1 MFLRMK
7 FHRLLAL
14 PFLVVLTIVAVA
26 GCGDSDSVSVSDDAI
41 FRHGVASGD
50 PLSDRVILWT
60 RVTTDKSSESV
71 SVEVA
76 TDDRFE
82 DVVHTSELA
91 ATADTDYTVKT
102 DVQGLSP
109 ATVYYYRFGAGGE
122 TSMTGR
128 TKTLPTGDVSRVT
141 LAVLSCAHW
150 QQGHFNVYGHAA
162 GNDADIDAVV
172 FLGDYIYEYGS
183 TCGAE
188 PCFGAENARR
198 IGRTLPPGN
207 DKETVTLD
215 DYRKRYAL
223 YRTDARL
230 RELHARHPF
239 IAVWDDHEIANDAY
253 SSGALNHN
261 EGEGSFEA
269 RKAAAVRAY
278 YEWMPIRD
286 RENREAIN
294 RSFAF
299 GNLVNL
305 IMLETRLVARSRQLD
320 YANYLTPTGMLDGAR
335 FLADVTSTE
344 RAMMGAEQFAWL
356 QAQLAGSDAV
366 WQALGN
372 QVLMGRMTIPA
383 ELLPKLARPEPSIA
397 NDINELTAIKMKVLA
412 GTATPEETLRVAT
425 VIPYRLDAWDGYAAE
440 REAVLRTARRLD
452 KNLVVLSGDT
462 HNGWANNLK
471 DSDGN
476 QAGVEFATPGVSS
489 GGLEYTLRLQE
500 AQSRAFAQALPVLV
514 DDLVYANTH
523 DRGYMLVT
531 FTPERAD
538 ARWTY
543 VDTVELSRFE
553 ELVESAKRLFTGPG
567 SGNRSVSD
575 GQSVSS
581 ASEKTL
587 GVLAGR
593 SNRRVVEN

>member
-1 MFLRMK
+1 MFIRKDFLRV
-7 FHRLLAL
+7 LAV
-14 PFLVVLTIVAVA
+14 PFLIALTVFGIAA
-26 GCGDSDSVSVSDDAI
+26 CGDSGSDDSV

-60 RVTTDKSSESV
+60 RVTTRKPSEKV
-71 SVEVA
+71 SIEVA
-76 TDDRFE
+76 TDDRFA
-82 DVVHTSELA
+82 DIVHTSELT
-91 ATADTDYTVKT
+91 ATAATDYTVKT

-109 ATVYYYRFGAGGE
+109 ATVYYYRFRAGGE

-141 LAVLSCAHW
+141 LAVLSCAHY
-150 QQGHFNVYGHAA
+150 QQGYFNVYGHAA
-162 GNDADIDAVV
+162 RRTDADIDAVV

-183 TCGAE
+183 TCDGE
-188 PCFGAENARR
+188 PCFGTENARR

-215 DYRKRYAL
+215 DYRRRYAL
-223 YRTDARL
+223 YHTDTRL
-230 RELHARHPF
+230 QELHARYPF
-239 IAVWDDHEIANDAY
+239 IAVWDDHETANDAY
-253 SSGALNHN
+253 SDGALNHN
-261 EGEGSFEA
+261 EGEGSFEE

-278 YEWMPIRD
+278 LEWLPV
-286 RENREAIN
+286 RENRDNPVAIN

-305 IMLETRLVARSRQLD
+305 IMLETRLLARSRQLD
-320 YANYLTPTGMLDGAR
+320 YRNYITAPDKFDAAR
-335 FLADVTSTE
+335 FRADISSADRT
-344 RAMMGAEQFAWL
+344 MMGAEQLAWL
-356 QAQLAGSDAV
+356 QAQLAGSNAV

-383 ELLPKLARPEPSIA
+383 SLVFQLGDPRPSIV
-397 NDINELTAIKMKVLA
+397 NDIAALTAVKAKVLR
-412 GTATPEETLRVAT
+412 GTATEEEARSVST
-425 VIPYRLDAWDGYAAE
+425 VLPYRLDAWDGYPVE
-440 REAVLRTARRLD
+440 REAVLQTANRLD

-471 DSDGN
+471 DVNGN
-476 QAGVEFATPGVSS
+476 QVGVEFATPGVSS
-489 GGLEYTLRLQE
+489 GGLEYTLSLQE

-543 VDTVELSRFE
+543 VNTVELSRFE
-553 ELVESAKRLFTGPG
+553 ELVEMAKRLFVNPG
-567 SGNRSVSD
+567 EGNRFVFEREA
-575 GQSVSS
+575 VSS

-587 GVLAGR
+587 GVLAGGG
-593 SNRRVVEN
+593 NRRVVAD

>member
-1 MFLRMK
+1 MLFGRK
-7 FHRLLAL
+7 FHRLLAV
-14 PFLVVLTIVAVA
+14 PFLVALTVVGIAA
-26 GCGDSDSVSVSDDAI
+26 CGNSDDAI

-60 RVTTDKSSESV
+60 RVTTRRSSEKV

-76 TDDRFE
+76 TDDRFA
-82 DVVHTSELA
+82 DIVHTSELT
-91 ATADTDYTVKT
+91 ATAATDYTVKT

-109 ATVYYYRFGAGGE
+109 ATVYYYRFRAGGE

-128 TKTLPTGDVSRVT
+128 TKTLPTGDVSQVT
-141 LAVLSCAHW
+141 LAVLSCAHY
-150 QQGHFNVYGHAA
+150 QQGHFNVYGHVARRT
-162 GNDADIDAVV
+162 DADIDAVV

-183 TCGAE
+183 ICGDDA
-188 PCFGAENARR
+188 CFGTENARR

-223 YRTDARL
+223 YHTDTRL
-230 RELHARHPF
+230 QELHARYPF
-239 IAVWDDHEIANDAY
+239 IAVWDDHETANDAY
-253 SSGALNHN
+253 SEGALNHN
-261 EGEGSFEA
+261 EGEGSFEE

-278 YEWMPIRD
+278 LEWLPV
-286 RENREAIN
+286 RENRDNPVAIN

-305 IMLETRLVARSRQLD
+305 IMLETRLLARSRQLD
-320 YANYLTPTGMLDGAR
+320 YLNYITGPEMFDGER
-335 FLADVTSTE
+335 FRADVSSPDRT
-344 RAMMGAEQFAWL
+344 MMGAEQRAWL
-356 QAQLAGSDAV
+356 QAQLAGSNAV

-383 ELLPKLARPEPSIA
+383 ELVSDLADPRPEIA
-397 NDINELTAIKMKVLA
+397 GKIAELTAIKLKVSQGA
-412 GTATPEETLRVAT
+412 ATPEETARVTT
-425 VIPYRLDAWDGYAAE
+425 VLPYRLDAWDGYPVE
-440 REAVLRTARRLD
+440 REAVLQTAYRLD

-471 DSDGN
+471 DVNGN
-476 QAGVEFATPGVSS
+476 QVGVEFATPGVSS

-543 VDTVELSRFE
+543 VNTVELSRFE
-553 ELVESAKRLFTGPG
+553 ELVEMAKRLFVNPG
-567 SGNRSVSD
+567 EGNRFVFPRAA
-575 GQSVSS
+575 VSS

-587 GVLAGR
+587 GVIAGGG
-593 SNRRVVEN
+593 NRRVVPD

>member
-1 MFLRMK
+1 MFFRMK
-7 FHRLLAL
+7 FHRLLAS
-14 PFLVVLTIVAVA
+14 PFLVVLTVVAVA
-26 GCGDSDSVSVSDDAI
+26 GCGDSDDAI

-76 TDDRFE
+76 TDDRFA

-91 ATADTDYTVKT
+91 ATAETDYTVKT

-109 ATVYYYRFGAGGE
+109 ATVYYYRFRAGGE
-122 TSMTGR
+122 TSVTGR

-150 QQGHFNVYGHAA
+150 QQGYFNVYGHAA

-188 PCFGAENARR
+188 PCFGTENARR

-207 DKETVTLD
+207 DKETVALD

-230 RELHARHPF
+230 RELHAGHPF

-261 EGEGSFEA
+261 EGEGSFEE

-320 YANYLTPTGMLDGAR
+320 YANYLTPTGMLDGER
-335 FLADVTSTE
+335 FLADVTSTD
-344 RAMMGAEQFAWL
+344 RAMMGARQLAWL

-383 ELLPKLARPEPSIA
+383 ELLPKLADPEPSIA
-397 NDINELTAIKMKVLA
+397 NDIAELTAIKMKVLG
-412 GTATPEETLRVAT
+412 GTATPEETRRVAT

-462 HNGWANNLK
+462 HNGWANDLK

-489 GGLEYTLRLQE
+489 GGLEYTLGLQE
-500 AQSRAFAQALPVLV
+500 VQSRAFAQALPVLV
-514 DDLVYANTH
+514 DDLFYANTH

-567 SGNRSVSD
+567 SGNRFVSD
-575 GQSVSS
+575 GRSVSS

-593 SNRRVVEN
+593 NNRRVVEN

>member
-1 MFLRMK
+1 MFFRKNFLNV
-7 FHRLLAL
+7 LVV
-14 PFLVVLTIVAVA
+14 PFLIALTVVGIA
-26 GCGDSDSVSVSDDAI
+26 GCGGSDDAI

-60 RVTTDKSSESV
+60 RVTTGKSSESV

-76 TDDRFE
+76 TDDRFA
-82 DVVHTSELA
+82 DIVHTSELT
-91 ATADTDYTVKT
+91 ATAGTDYTVKT

-109 ATVYYYRFGAGGE
+109 ATVYYYRFRAGGE

-141 LAVLSCAHW
+141 LAVLSCAHY

-162 GNDADIDAVV
+162 RADADIDAVI

-183 TCGAE
+183 MCGDN
-188 PCFGAENARR
+188 PCFGTENARR
-198 IGRTLPPGN
+198 IGRTLPP
-207 DKETVTLD
+207 DDDRETVTLD
-215 DYRKRYAL
+215 DYRRRYAL
-223 YRTDARL
+223 YHTDGRL
-230 RELHARHPF
+230 QELHARYPF

-261 EGEGSFEA
+261 EGEGSFEE
-269 RKAAAVRAY
+269 RKSAAVRAY
-278 YEWMPIRD
+278 LEWLPV
-286 RENREAIN
+286 RENRDNPRAIN

-305 IMLETRLVARSRQLD
+305 IMLETRLLARSKQLD
-320 YANYLTPTGMLDGAR
+320 YRNYITPSGTFNGEK
-335 FLADVTSTE
+335 FLADVTSTG
-344 RAMMGAEQFAWL
+344 RTMLGAQQLAWL
-356 QAQLAGSDAV
+356 QAQLAGSDAT

-383 ELLPKLARPEPSIA
+383 ELVLQLADPQPSVVDDVA
-397 NDINELTAIKMKVLA
+397 DLTAVKQKVLQ
-412 GTATPEETLRVAT
+412 GTATPQEAMRVGT
-425 VIPYRLDAWDGYAAE
+425 VIPYSLDAWDGYAAE
-440 REAVLRTARRLD
+440 REAVLQTAYRLD
-452 KNLVVLSGDT
+452 RNLVVLSGDT

-471 DSDGN
+471 DVNGN
-476 QAGVEFATPGVSS
+476 QVGVEFATPGVSS
-489 GGLEYTLRLQE
+489 GGLEYTLRLSE
-500 AQSRAFAQALPVLV
+500 PLSRAFAQALPVLI

-538 ARWTY
+538 AQWTY

-567 SGNRSVSD
+567 SGNRFVSD

-593 SNRRVVEN
+593 NNRSVVGD

>member
-1 MFLRMK
+1 MFFRMK
-7 FHRLLAL
+7 FHRLLVV
-14 PFLVVLTIVAVA
+14 PFLVALTVAAVA
-26 GCGDSDSVSVSDDAI
+26 GCGDSDDAI

-76 TDDRFE
+76 TDDRFA

-91 ATADTDYTVKT
+91 ASAETDYTVKI

-109 ATVYYYRFGAGGE
+109 ATVYYYRFRAGGE

-162 GNDADIDAVV
+162 RRTDADIDAVV

-183 TCGAE
+183 TCGTK

-230 RELHARHPF
+230 RELHARYPF

-305 IMLETRLVARSRQLD
+305 VMLETRLLARSRQLD
-320 YANYLTPTGMLDGAR
+320 YANYIAPTGMFDGAR
-335 FLADVTSTE
+335 FLADVTSTD
-344 RAMMGAEQFAWL
+344 RTMMGAEQLAWL

-383 ELLPKLARPEPSIA
+383 ELLPKLADPEPSIA
-397 NDINELTAIKMKVLA
+397 EDIEELTAIKLKVIG
-412 GTATPEETLRVAT
+412 GTATPEETARVAT

-440 REAVLRTARRLD
+440 REAVLRTAYSLD

-462 HNGWANNLK
+462 HNGWANDLK
-471 DSDGN
+471 DSEGN
-476 QAGVEFATPGVSS
+476 QVGVEFATPGVSS
-489 GGLEYTLRLQE
+489 GGLEYTLGLRE

-514 DDLVYANTH
+514 DDLFYANTH

-531 FTPERAD
+531 FTPERAE

-567 SGNRSVSD
+567 RGNRFVSD
-575 GQSVSS
+575 GQAVSS

-587 GVLAGR
+587 GTLAGR

>member
-1 MFLRMK
+1 MFLRK
-7 FHRLLAL
+7 DFLRVLAV
-14 PFLVVLTIVAVA
+14 PFLIALTVVGIAA
-26 GCGDSDSVSVSDDAI
+26 CGDSGSDDSV

-60 RVTTDKSSESV
+60 RVTTRRPSEKV

-76 TDDRFE
+76 TDDRFA
-82 DVVHTSELA
+82 DIVHTSELT
-91 ATADTDYTVKT
+91 ATAATDYTVKT

-109 ATVYYYRFGAGGE
+109 ATVYYYRFRAGGE

-141 LAVLSCAHW
+141 LAVLSCAHY

-162 GNDADIDAVV
+162 RRTDADIDAVV

-183 TCGAE
+183 TCDGE
-188 PCFGAENARR
+188 PCFGTENARK

-215 DYRKRYAL
+215 DYRRRYAL
-223 YRTDARL
+223 YHTDTRL
-230 RELHARHPF
+230 QELHARYPF
-239 IAVWDDHEIANDAY
+239 IAVWDDHETANDAY
-253 SSGALNHN
+253 SAGALNHN
-261 EGEGSFEA
+261 EGEGNFEE

-278 YEWMPIRD
+278 LEWLPV
-286 RENREAIN
+286 RENRDNPVAIN

-305 IMLETRLVARSRQLD
+305 IMLETRLLARSKQLD
-320 YANYLTPTGMLDGAR
+320 YRNYITPPDTFDATRFGADISS
-335 FLADVTSTE
+335 ADRT
-344 RAMMGAEQFAWL
+344 MMGAEQLAWL
-356 QAQLAGSDAV
+356 QAQLAGSNAV

-383 ELLPKLARPEPSIA
+383 SLVFQLGDPRPSIV
-397 NDINELTAIKMKVLA
+397 NDIAALTAVKAKVLR
-412 GTATPEETLRVAT
+412 GTATEEEARSVST
-425 VIPYRLDAWDGYAAE
+425 VLPYRLDAWDGYPVE
-440 REAVLRTARRLD
+440 REAVLQTANRLD

-471 DSDGN
+471 DVNGN
-476 QAGVEFATPGVSS
+476 QVGVEFATPGVSS
-489 GGLEYTLRLQE
+489 GGLEYTLSLQE

-543 VDTVELSRFE
+543 VNTVELSRFE
-553 ELVESAKRLFTGPG
+553 ELVEMAKRLFVNPG
-567 SGNRSVSD
+567 EGGRFVFEREA
-575 GQSVSS
+575 VSS

-587 GVLAGR
+587 GVLAGGG
-593 SNRRVVEN
+593 NRRVVAD

>member
-1 MFLRMK
+1 MLFGRK
-7 FHRLLAL
+7 FHRLLAV
-14 PFLVVLTIVAVA
+14 PFLVVLTVVGIVT
-26 GCGDSDSVSVSDDAI
+26 CGDSDDAV

-60 RVTTDKSSESV
+60 RVTTRRSSEKV

-76 TDDRFE
+76 TDDRFA
-82 DVVHTSELA
+82 DIVHTSELT
-91 ATADTDYTVKT
+91 ATAATDYTVKT

-109 ATVYYYRFGAGGE
+109 ATVYYYRFRAGGE

-141 LAVLSCAHW
+141 LAVLSCAHY
-150 QQGHFNVYGHAA
+150 QQGYFNVYGHVARRT
-162 GNDADIDAVV
+162 DADIDAVV

-183 TCGAE
+183 ICGDDA
-188 PCFGAENARR
+188 CFGTENARK

-215 DYRKRYAL
+215 DYRRRYAL
-223 YRTDARL
+223 YHTDTRL
-230 RELHARHPF
+230 QELHARYPF
-239 IAVWDDHEIANDAY
+239 IAVWDDHETANDAY
-253 SSGALNHN
+253 SEGALNHN
-261 EGEGSFEA
+261 EGEGSFEE

-278 YEWMPIRD
+278 LEWLPV
-286 RENREAIN
+286 RENRDNPVAIN

-305 IMLETRLVARSRQLD
+305 IMLETRLLARSRQLD
-320 YANYLTPTGMLDGAR
+320 YLNYITGPEMFDGER
-335 FLADVTSTE
+335 FRADVSSPDRT
-344 RAMMGAEQFAWL
+344 MMGAEQRAWL
-356 QAQLAGSDAV
+356 QAQLAGSDAT

-383 ELLPKLARPEPSIA
+383 ELVSDLANPRPEIVGKIA
-397 NDINELTAIKMKVLA
+397 ELTAIKLKVSQGA
-412 GTATPEETLRVAT
+412 ATPEETARVAT
-425 VIPYRLDAWDGYAAE
+425 VLPYRLDAWDGYPVE
-440 REAVLRTARRLD
+440 REAVLQTAYRLD

-471 DSDGN
+471 DLNGN
-476 QAGVEFATPGVSS
+476 QVGVEFATPGVSS

-543 VDTVELSRFE
+543 VNTVELSRFE
-553 ELVESAKRLFTGPG
+553 ELVEMAKRLFVNPG
-567 SGNRSVSD
+567 EGNRFVFPRAA
-575 GQSVSS
+575 VSS

-587 GVLAGR
+587 GVLVGGG
-593 SNRRVVEN
+593 NRRVVPD

>member
-1 MFLRMK
+1 MLFGRK
-7 FHRLLAL
+7 FHRLLVV
-14 PFLVVLTIVAVA
+14 PFLVVLTVVGIVA
-26 GCGDSDSVSVSDDAI
+26 CGDSDDAV

-60 RVTTDKSSESV
+60 RVTTRRSSEKV

-76 TDDRFE
+76 TDDRFA
-82 DVVHTSELA
+82 DIVHTSELT
-91 ATADTDYTVKT
+91 ATAATDYTVKT

-109 ATVYYYRFGAGGE
+109 ATVYYYRFRAGGE

-141 LAVLSCAHW
+141 LAVLSCAHY
-150 QQGHFNVYGHAA
+150 QQGHFNVYGHVARRT
-162 GNDADIDAVV
+162 DADIDAVV

-183 TCGAE
+183 TCDGE
-188 PCFGAENARR
+188 PCFGTENARR
-198 IGRTLPPGN
+198 IGRILPPGN

-223 YRTDARL
+223 YHTDTRL
-230 RELHARHPF
+230 QELHARYPF
-239 IAVWDDHEIANDAY
+239 IAVWDDHETANDAY
-253 SSGALNHN
+253 SAGADNHN
-261 EGEGSFEA
+261 EGEGSFEE

-278 YEWMPIRD
+278 LEWLPV
-286 RENREAIN
+286 RENRDNPVAIN

-305 IMLETRLVARSRQLD
+305 IMLETRLLARSKQLD
-320 YANYLTPTGMLDGAR
+320 YRNYITLPDMFDGER
-335 FLADVTSTE
+335 FQADVSSADRT
-344 RAMMGAEQFAWL
+344 MMGAEQFAWL
-356 QAQLAGSDAV
+356 RAQLAGSDAT

-383 ELLPKLARPEPSIA
+383 ELVFDLGRPTPEIVGKIA
-397 NDINELTAIKMKVLA
+397 ELTAVKLKVLQGA
-412 GTATPEETLRVAT
+412 ATPEETASVAA
-425 VIPYRLDAWDGYAAE
+425 VLPYRLDAWDGYPVE
-440 REAVLRTARRLD
+440 REAVLQTAYRLD

-471 DSDGN
+471 DVNGN
-476 QAGVEFATPGVSS
+476 QVGVEFATPGVSS

-543 VDTVELSRFE
+543 VNTVELSRFE
-553 ELVESAKRLFTGPG
+553 ELVEMARRLFVNPG
-567 SGNRSVSD
+567 EGNRFVFPRAA
-575 GQSVSS
+575 VSS

-587 GVLAGR
+587 GVLAGGG
-593 SNRRVVEN
+593 NRRVVAD

>member
-1 MFLRMK
+1 MLFGRK
-7 FHRLLAL
+7 FHRLLAV
-14 PFLVVLTIVAVA
+14 PFLIALTVVGIAA
-26 GCGDSDSVSVSDDAI
+26 CGDSDDAI

-60 RVTTDKSSESV
+60 RVTTRRSSEKV

-76 TDDRFE
+76 TDDRFA
-82 DVVHTSELA
+82 DIVHTSELT
-91 ATADTDYTVKT
+91 ATAATDYTVKT

-109 ATVYYYRFGAGGE
+109 ATVYYYRFRAGGE

-141 LAVLSCAHW
+141 LAVLSCAHY

-162 GNDADIDAVV
+162 RRTDADIDAVV

-183 TCGAE
+183 MCDGE
-188 PCFGAENARR
+188 PCFGTENARR

-215 DYRKRYAL
+215 DYRRRYAL
-223 YRTDARL
+223 YHTDTRL
-230 RELHARHPF
+230 QELHARYPF
-239 IAVWDDHEIANDAY
+239 IAVWDDHETANDAY
-253 SSGALNHN
+253 SAGALNHN
-261 EGEGSFEA
+261 EGEGSFEE

-278 YEWMPIRD
+278 LEWLPV
-286 RENREAIN
+286 RENRDNPVAIN

-305 IMLETRLVARSRQLD
+305 IMLETRLLARSRQLD
-320 YANYLTPTGMLDGAR
+320 YRNYITLPDKFDDAR
-335 FLADVTSTE
+335 FRTDISSTD
-344 RAMMGAEQFAWL
+344 RTMMGAEQLAWL
-356 QAQLAGSDAV
+356 QAQLAGSNAV

-383 ELLPKLARPEPSIA
+383 ELVFDLGRPQPEIA
-397 NDINELTAIKMKVLA
+397 GKIAELTAIKLKVLQGA
-412 GTATPEETLRVAT
+412 ATPEETDRVVA
-425 VIPYRLDAWDGYAAE
+425 VLPYRLDAWDGYPVE
-440 REAVLRTARRLD
+440 REAVLQTANRLD

-471 DSDGN
+471 DVNGN
-476 QAGVEFATPGVSS
+476 QVGVEFATPGVSS

-543 VDTVELSRFE
+543 VNTVELSRFE
-553 ELVESAKRLFTGPG
+553 ELVEMAKRLFVNPG
-567 SGNRSVSD
+567 EDNRFVFPRAA
-575 GQSVSS
+575 VSS

-587 GVLAGR
+587 GVLAGGG
-593 SNRRVVEN
+593 NRRVVPD

>member
-1 MFLRMK
+1 MLIRKRFLRV
-7 FHRLLAL
+7 LTV
-14 PFLVVLTIVAVA
+14 PFLIALTVVGIAA
-26 GCGDSDSVSVSDDAI
+26 CGDSDDAV

-60 RVTTDKSSESV
+60 RVTTRRSSEKV

-76 TDDRFE
+76 TDDRFA
-82 DVVHTSELA
+82 DIVHTSELT
-91 ATADTDYTVKT
+91 ATAATDYTVKT
-102 DVQGLSP
+102 DVLGLSP
-109 ATVYYYRFGAGGE
+109 ATVYYYRFRAGGE

-141 LAVLSCAHW
+141 LAVLSCAHY
-150 QQGHFNVYGHAA
+150 QQGHFNVYGHVARRT
-162 GNDADIDAVV
+162 DADIDAVV

-183 TCGAE
+183 MCDGE
-188 PCFGAENARR
+188 PCFGTENARR

-215 DYRKRYAL
+215 DYRRRYAL
-223 YRTDARL
+223 YHTDTRL
-230 RELHARHPF
+230 QELHARYPF
-239 IAVWDDHEIANDAY
+239 IAVWDDHETANDAY
-253 SSGALNHN
+253 SEGALNHN
-261 EGEGSFEA
+261 EGEGSFEE

-278 YEWMPIRD
+278 LEWLPV
-286 RENREAIN
+286 RENRDNPVAIN

-305 IMLETRLVARSRQLD
+305 IMLETRLLARSKQLD
-320 YANYLTPTGMLDGAR
+320 YRNYITLPDMFDGER
-335 FLADVTSTE
+335 FQADVSSPTRT
-344 RAMMGAEQFAWL
+344 MLGAEQLAWL
-356 QAQLAGSDAV
+356 QAQLAGSNAV

-383 ELLPKLARPEPSIA
+383 SLVFQLGDPRPSIV
-397 NDINELTAIKMKVLA
+397 NDIAELTAIKLKVLQGA
-412 GTATPEETLRVAT
+412 ATPEEAARVAA
-425 VIPYRLDAWDGYAAE
+425 VLPYRLDAWDGYPVE
-440 REAVLRTARRLD
+440 REVVLQTANRLD

-471 DSDGN
+471 DINGN
-476 QAGVEFATPGVSS
+476 QVGVEFATPGVSS

-553 ELVESAKRLFTGPG
+553 ELVEMARRLFVNPG
-567 SGNRSVSD
+567 EGNRFVFPRAA
-575 GQSVSS
+575 VSS

-587 GVLAGR
+587 GVLAGGG
-593 SNRRVVEN
+593 NRRVVPD

>member
-1 MFLRMK
+1 MLIRKNCLRV
-7 FHRLLAL
+7 LTV
-14 PFLVVLTIVAVA
+14 PFLIVLTVVGIAA
-26 GCGDSDSVSVSDDAI
+26 CGDSDDAI

-60 RVTTDKSSESV
+60 RVTTRRSSEKV

-76 TDDRFE
+76 TDDRFA
-82 DVVHTSELA
+82 DVVHTSELT
-91 ATADTDYTVKT
+91 ATAATDYTVKT
-102 DVQGLSP
+102 DVLGLSP
-109 ATVYYYRFGAGGE
+109 ATVYYYRFRAGGE

-141 LAVLSCAHW
+141 LAVLSCAHY

-162 GNDADIDAVV
+162 RRTDVDIDAVV

-183 TCGAE
+183 ICGDDA
-188 PCFGAENARR
+188 CFGTENARR

-215 DYRKRYAL
+215 DYRRRYAL
-223 YRTDARL
+223 YHTDTRL
-230 RELHARHPF
+230 QELHARYPF
-239 IAVWDDHEIANDAY
+239 IAVWDDHETANDAY
-253 SSGALNHN
+253 SEGALNHN
-261 EGEGSFEA
+261 EGEGSFEE

-278 YEWMPIRD
+278 LEWLPV
-286 RENREAIN
+286 RENRDNPVAIN

-305 IMLETRLVARSRQLD
+305 IMLETRLLARSRQLD
-320 YANYLTPTGMLDGAR
+320 YRNYITLPDKFDDAR
-335 FLADVTSTE
+335 FRTDISSTD
-344 RAMMGAEQFAWL
+344 RTMMGAEQLAWL
-356 QAQLAGSDAV
+356 QAQLAGSNAV

-383 ELLPKLARPEPSIA
+383 ELVFDLGRPQPEIA
-397 NDINELTAIKMKVLA
+397 GKIAELTAIKLKVLQGA
-412 GTATPEETLRVAT
+412 ATPEETDRVVA
-425 VIPYRLDAWDGYAAE
+425 VLPYRLDAWDGYPVE
-440 REAVLRTARRLD
+440 REAVLQTANRLD

-471 DSDGN
+471 DVNGN
-476 QAGVEFATPGVSS
+476 QVGVEFATPGVSS

-543 VDTVELSRFE
+543 VNTVELSRFE
-553 ELVESAKRLFTGPG
+553 ELVEMAKRLFVNPG
-567 SGNRSVSD
+567 EGNRFVFPRAA
-575 GQSVSS
+575 VSS

-587 GVLAGR
+587 GVLAGGG
-593 SNRRVVEN
+593 NRRVVPD

>member
-1 MFLRMK
+1 MFFRMK
-7 FHRLLAL
+7 FHRLLIL
-14 PFLVVLTIVAVA
+14 PFLVALTVVAVA
-26 GCGDSDSVSVSDDAI
+26 GCGDSDDAI

-76 TDDRFE
+76 TDDRFA

-91 ATADTDYTVKT
+91 ATAETDYTVKI

-109 ATVYYYRFGAGGE
+109 ATVYHYRFRAGGE
-122 TSMTGR
+122 TSVTGR

-188 PCFGAENARR
+188 PCFGTENARR

-207 DKETVTLD
+207 DKETVALD

-230 RELHARHPF
+230 RELHAGHPF

-253 SSGALNHN
+253 SAGALNHN
-261 EGEGSFEA
+261 EGEGSFEE

-320 YANYLTPTGMLDGAR
+320 YANYLTPTGMLDGER
-335 FLADVTSTE
+335 FLADVTSTD
-344 RAMMGAEQFAWL
+344 RAMMGARQLAWL

-383 ELLPKLARPEPSIA
+383 ELLPKLADPEPSIA
-397 NDINELTAIKMKVLA
+397 NDIAELTAIKMKVLG
-412 GTATPEETLRVAT
+412 GTATPEETRRVAT

-462 HNGWANNLK
+462 HNGWANDLK

-489 GGLEYTLRLQE
+489 GGLEYTLGLQE

-514 DDLVYANTH
+514 DDLFYANTH

-567 SGNRSVSD
+567 SGNRFVSD

-593 SNRRVVEN
+593 NNRRVVEN

>member
-1 MFLRMK
+1 MFLRK
-7 FHRLLAL
+7 DFLRVLAV
-14 PFLVVLTIVAVA
+14 PFLIALAVVGIAA
-26 GCGDSDSVSVSDDAI
+26 CGDSDDAI

-60 RVTTDKSSESV
+60 RVTTRKSSEKV

-76 TDDRFE
+76 TDDRFA
-82 DVVHTSELA
+82 DIVHTSELT
-91 ATADTDYTVKT
+91 ATAATDYTVKT

-109 ATVYYYRFGAGGE
+109 ATVYYYRFRAGGE

-141 LAVLSCAHW
+141 LAVLSCAHY

-162 GNDADIDAVV
+162 RRTDADIDAVV

-183 TCGAE
+183 TCDGE
-188 PCFGAENARR
+188 PCFGTENARR

-223 YRTDARL
+223 YHTDTRL
-230 RELHARHPF
+230 QELHARYPF
-239 IAVWDDHEIANDAY
+239 IAVWDDHETANDAY
-253 SSGALNHN
+253 SEGALNHN
-261 EGEGSFEA
+261 EGEGNFEE

-278 YEWMPIRD
+278 LEWLPV
-286 RENREAIN
+286 RENRDNPVAIN

-305 IMLETRLVARSRQLD
+305 IMLETRLLARSRQLD
-320 YANYLTPTGMLDGAR
+320 YRNYITAPNTFDAAR
-335 FLADVTSTE
+335 FRADISSADRT
-344 RAMMGAEQFAWL
+344 MMGAEQLAWL
-356 QAQLAGSDAV
+356 QAQFAGSDAV

-383 ELLPKLARPEPSIA
+383 SLVFQLGDPRPSIV
-397 NDINELTAIKMKVLA
+397 NDIAALTAVKAKVLR
-412 GTATPEETLRVAT
+412 GTATEEEARSVST
-425 VIPYRLDAWDGYAAE
+425 VLPYRLDAWDGYPVE
-440 REAVLRTARRLD
+440 REAVLQTANRLD

-471 DSDGN
+471 DVNGN
-476 QAGVEFATPGVSS
+476 QVGVEFATPGVSS
-489 GGLEYTLRLQE
+489 GGLEYTLSLQE

-543 VDTVELSRFE
+543 VNTVELSRFE
-553 ELVESAKRLFTGPG
+553 ELVEMAKRLFVNPG
-567 SGNRSVSD
+567 EGGSFVFDREA
-575 GQSVSS
+575 VSS

-587 GVLAGR
+587 GVLAGGG
-593 SNRRVVEN
+593 NRRVVAD

>member
-1 MFLRMK
+1 MTVFGI
-7 FHRLLAL
+7 A
-14 PFLVVLTIVAVA
+14 A
-26 GCGDSDSVSVSDDAI
+26 CGDSGSDDSV

-60 RVTTDKSSESV
+60 RVTTRKPSEKV

-76 TDDRFE
+76 TDDRFA
-82 DVVHTSELA
+82 DIVHTSELT
-91 ATADTDYTVKT
+91 ATAATDYTVKT

-109 ATVYYYRFGAGGE
+109 ATVYYYRFRAGGE

-141 LAVLSCAHW
+141 LAVLSCAHY

-162 GNDADIDAVV
+162 RRTDADIDAVV

-183 TCGAE
+183 TCDGE
-188 PCFGAENARR
+188 PCFGTENARR

-215 DYRKRYAL
+215 DYRRRYAL
-223 YRTDARL
+223 YHTDTRL
-230 RELHARHPF
+230 QELHARYPF
-239 IAVWDDHEIANDAY
+239 IAVWDDHETANDAY
-253 SSGALNHN
+253 SEGALNHN
-261 EGEGSFEA
+261 EGEGSFEE

-278 YEWMPIRD
+278 LEWLPV
-286 RENREAIN
+286 RENRDNPVAIN

-305 IMLETRLVARSRQLD
+305 IMLETRLLARSRQLD
-320 YANYLTPTGMLDGAR
+320 YRNYITAPDTFDAAR
-335 FLADVTSTE
+335 FRADISSADRT
-344 RAMMGAEQFAWL
+344 MMGAEQLAWL
-356 QAQLAGSDAV
+356 QAQLAGSNAV

-383 ELLPKLARPEPSIA
+383 SLVFQLGDPRPSIV
-397 NDINELTAIKMKVLA
+397 NDIAALTAVKAKVLR
-412 GTATPEETLRVAT
+412 GTATEEEARSVST
-425 VIPYRLDAWDGYAAE
+425 VLPYRLDAWDGYPVE
-440 REAVLRTARRLD
+440 REAVLQTANRLD

-471 DSDGN
+471 DVNGN
-476 QAGVEFATPGVSS
+476 QVGVEFATPGVSS
-489 GGLEYTLRLQE
+489 GGLEYTLSLQE

-543 VDTVELSRFE
+543 VNTVELSRFE
-553 ELVESAKRLFTGPG
+553 ELVEMAKRLFVNPG
-567 SGNRSVSD
+567 EGNRFVFEREA
-575 GQSVSS
+575 VSS

-587 GVLAGR
+587 GVLAGGG
-593 SNRRVVEN
+593 NRRVVAD

>member
-7 FHRLLAL
+7 FHRLLVV
-14 PFLVVLTIVAVA
+14 PFLVALTVAAVA
-26 GCGDSDSVSVSDDAI
+26 GCGDSDDAI

-76 TDDRFE
+76 TDDRFA

-91 ATADTDYTVKT
+91 ATAETDYTVKI

-109 ATVYYYRFGAGGE
+109 ATVYHYRFRAGGE

-150 QQGHFNVYGHAA
+150 QQGYFNVYGHAA
-162 GNDADIDAVV
+162 RRTDADIDAVV

-183 TCGAE
+183 TCGTE

-253 SSGALNHN
+253 SAGALNHN

-305 IMLETRLVARSRQLD
+305 IMLETRLLARSKQLD
-320 YANYLTPTGMLDGAR
+320 YANYIPAPNTFDAVRFGAEVSSPDR
-335 FLADVTSTE
+335 T
-344 RAMMGAEQFAWL
+344 MMGAEQLAWL
-356 QAQLAGSDAV
+356 QAQFAGSNAV

-397 NDINELTAIKMKVLA
+397 EDIDELTAIKAKVIG
-412 GTATPEETLRVAT
+412 GTATPDETRRVAT
-425 VIPYRLDAWDGYAAE
+425 VIPYRLDAWDGYPVE
-440 REAVLRTARRLD
+440 REAVLGMAYQLD

-471 DSDGN
+471 DINGN
-476 QAGVEFATPGVSS
+476 QVGVEFATPGVSS
-489 GGLEYTLRLQE
+489 GGLEYTLGLRE
-500 AQSRAFAQALPVLV
+500 AQSRAFAQALPALV
-514 DDLVYANTH
+514 DDLFYANTH

-531 FTPERAD
+531 FTPERAE

-567 SGNRSVSD
+567 RDNRFVPD
-575 GQSVSS
+575 GRAVSS

-587 GVLAGR
+587 GTLAGR
-593 SNRRVVEN
+593 NNRSVVEN

>member
-1 MFLRMK
+1 MFFRMK
-7 FHRLLAL
+7 FHRLLAV
-14 PFLVVLTIVAVA
+14 PFLVALTAAAVA
-26 GCGDSDSVSVSDDAI
+26 GCGDSDDAI

-76 TDDRFE
+76 TDDRFA

-91 ATADTDYTVKT
+91 ATAETDYTVKI

-109 ATVYYYRFGAGGE
+109 ATVYHYRFRAGGE

-150 QQGHFNVYGHAA
+150 QQGYFNVYGHAA
-162 GNDADIDAVV
+162 RRTDADIDAVV

-183 TCGAE
+183 TCGTE

-230 RELHARHPF
+230 RELHARYPF

-305 IMLETRLVARSRQLD
+305 IMLETRLLARSKQLD
-320 YANYLTPTGMLDGAR
+320 YANYIPAPNTFDAVRFGAEVSSPDR
-335 FLADVTSTE
+335 T
-344 RAMMGAEQFAWL
+344 MMGAEQLAWL
-356 QAQLAGSDAV
+356 QAQFAGSNAV

-397 NDINELTAIKMKVLA
+397 EDIDELTAIKAKVIG
-412 GTATPEETLRVAT
+412 GTATPDETRRVAT
-425 VIPYRLDAWDGYAAE
+425 VIPYRLDAWDGYPVE
-440 REAVLRTARRLD
+440 REAVLQAAYRLD

-462 HNGWANNLK
+462 HNGWANDLK
-471 DSDGN
+471 DINGN
-476 QAGVEFATPGVSS
+476 QVGVEFATPGVSS
-489 GGLEYTLRLQE
+489 GGLEYTLGLRE
-500 AQSRAFAQALPVLV
+500 AQSRAFARALPALV
-514 DDLVYANTH
+514 DDLFYANTH

-531 FTPERAD
+531 FTPERAE

-567 SGNRSVSD
+567 RDNRFVSD
-575 GQSVSS
+575 GQAVSS

-587 GVLAGR
+587 GTLAGR

>member
-1 MFLRMK
+1 MFLRK
-7 FHRLLAL
+7 RFLRILTV
-14 PFLVVLTIVAVA
+14 PFLIALTVVGIAA
-26 GCGDSDSVSVSDDAI
+26 CGDSGSDDSV

-60 RVTTDKSSESV
+60 RVTTRKSSEKV

-76 TDDRFE
+76 ADDRFA
-82 DVVHTSELA
+82 DVVHTSELT
-91 ATADTDYTVKT
+91 ATAATDYTVKI
-102 DVQGLSP
+102 DVLGLSP
-109 ATVYYYRFGAGGE
+109 ATVYYYRFRAGGE

-141 LAVLSCAHW
+141 LAVLSCAHY
-150 QQGHFNVYGHAA
+150 QQGYFNVYGHAA
-162 GNDADIDAVV
+162 RRTDADIDAVV

-183 TCGAE
+183 VCGGEA
-188 PCFGAENARR
+188 CFGTENARK

-223 YRTDARL
+223 YHTDTRL
-230 RELHARHPF
+230 QELHARYPF
-239 IAVWDDHEIANDAY
+239 IAVWDDHETANDAY
-253 SSGALNHN
+253 SEGALNHN
-261 EGEGSFEA
+261 EGEGSFEE

-278 YEWMPIRD
+278 LEWLPV
-286 RENREAIN
+286 RENRDNPVAIN

-305 IMLETRLVARSRQLD
+305 IMLETRLLARSRQLD
-320 YANYLTPTGMLDGAR
+320 YLNYITGPEMFDGER
-335 FLADVTSTE
+335 FRADVSSPDRT
-344 RAMMGAEQFAWL
+344 MMGAEQRAWL
-356 QAQLAGSDAV
+356 QAQFAGSDAV

-383 ELLPKLARPEPSIA
+383 ELVSDLADPRPEIVGKIA
-397 NDINELTAIKMKVLA
+397 ELTAIKLKVSQGA
-412 GTATPEETLRVAT
+412 ATPEETARVAA
-425 VIPYRLDAWDGYAAE
+425 VLPYRLDAWDGYPVE
-440 REAVLRTARRLD
+440 REAVLQTAYRLD

-471 DSDGN
+471 DVNGN
-476 QAGVEFATPGVSS
+476 QVGVEFATPGVSS

-543 VDTVELSRFE
+543 VNTVELSRFE
-553 ELVESAKRLFTGPG
+553 ELVEMAKRLFVNPG
-567 SGNRSVSD
+567 EGNRFVFPRAA
-575 GQSVSS
+575 VSS

-587 GVLAGR
+587 GVLAGGG
-593 SNRRVVEN
+593 NRRVVAD